1 MCLNEEMKNVAAIV
15 TFRQLY
21 DDGKHDIYEIM
32 SKFIE
37 SVIIS
42 EKKYCFELIEMSE
55 LLKNHYGFKIPDYVI
70 KTSIKKLSFV
80 KKESNSYSV
89 DYNQVEDNNFMH
101 NYESAA
107 CDNEKVF
114 NELCEFVEAHR
125 GKLSKRDKQVLSKEF
140 CYFLLED
147 SNADKYSDLI
157 SAFILKKAE
166 MHDDFQIRKIKEGAI
181 LYAGINYNSN
191 ISDRASWKED
201 INIYVENEILFHLA
215 GYNGEIFERITSDL
229 MSLVHEMN
237 SKSKKKVINV
247 RYFEEVEK
255 EIEDYFSKAQ
265 YIVKGHDIVSTDNN
279 AMKKIVEG
287 CKTESDV
294 IDKKVKFKLLLT
306 RYGITKAKEYDYYN
320 ERNHKYNLE
329 SSEMFNE
336 FDITED
342 KERYLKHL
350 NYISILRKNNNT
362 NDLKKAKHIILTET
376 KKILSISN
384 KLCGES
390 LPYAINIF
398 MLTNRL
404 WYDLNKGFGAKD
416 FPASFDILTK
426 SQIILSSLLTQSIT
440 DKYEKTKIEYHN
452 NEINKEEMMQMVV
465 SLREESKKPEDIT
478 TSNIEDVLESINE
491 KEIAVYKNERE
502 KLRID
507 LSGTKNEV
515 KRLNSDIENKDA
527 LISSILDEKEEELRE
542 LEEKKCI
549 VDKKIKVRMC
559 LLNILILIVFVAYVY
574 GCFKIPNEYRT
585 KLLIFIEFCLPV
597 LLILTTGLY
606 KKTVNI
612 PLVLQSINN
621 EAREFVTRHMYKK
634 YGVNT
639 EKIEKLK
646 KDIQKFSG
654 AL

>member
-89 DYNQVEDNNFMH
+89 DYNQIEDNNFMH

-114 NELCEFVEAHR
+114 NELCEFVEDHR

-166 MHDDFQIRKIKEGAI
+166 MNDDLQIRKIKEGAI

-287 CKTESDV
+287 CKSESDV
-294 IDKKVKFKLLLT
+294 IDKKVKFELLLK

-342 KERYLKHL
+342 KDRYLKHL

-384 KLCGES
+384 KLCGEN

-527 LISSILDEKEEELRE
+527 LISSILNEKEEELRE

-574 GCFKIPNEYRT
+574 GCFKISNEYRT

-597 LLILTTGLY
+597 LLFLITGLY
-606 KKTVNI
+606 KKTVNKQLI
-612 PLVLQSINN
+612 LQSMNN
-621 EAREFVTRHMYKK
+621 KAREFVTRHMYKK